1 MKKPRKRKIYIFII
15 AVLLLLACIALVFF
29 MHRHKKSSP
38 AVLPRS
44 LAEDDLLF
52 FVFDQ
57 GQGQSVF
64 ISMGDVQILIDG
76 GPYVNG
82 ASLPEKMR
90 PNVPDGII
98 EYVIATHCHEDHVG
112 GLQYVYEAF
121 DVEHTIYG
129 DRADDQGYFW
139 YFENAVRT
147 DGGTYEEDS
156 DMTIELEKGAVL
168 EIYDIEDGNE
178 NSNDNS
184 VVTYLKYGKTS
195 FLSMG
200 DLEWDME
207 KKLLDHDLEPTVM
220 VAAHHGSYTSNS
232 ILEDLKP
239 GFFIISAGL
248 KNDNNQPHRS
258 VLRNALKYTAGKNVY
273 GTWRSGDI
281 VFMSNGRGVST
292 NLSRWDRLT
301 VDDAGAPR

>member
-1 MKKPRKRKIYIFII
+1 MKKTGKKKTYI
-15 AVLLLLACIALVFF
+15 AVIAIILAAACIAAIFIY
-29 MHRHKKSSP
+29 HRLHKNEGI
-38 AVLPRS
+38 VLPR
-44 LAEDDLLF
+44 AVTEEDLLF

-64 ISMGDVQILIDG
+64 ISMGDMQILIDG

-82 ASLPEKMR
+82 GSLPEKMR
-90 PNVPDGII
+90 PYVPDGII

-129 DRADDQGYFW
+129 DRAEDQGYFW
-139 YFENAVRT
+139 YFENAVNV

-156 DMTIELEKGAVL
+156 DMTIALENGATL

-207 KKLLDHDLEPTVM
+207 ERLLEYDLEPTVM

-232 ILEDLKP
+232 ILEELKP
-239 GFFIISAGL
+239 GFFIISAGK
-248 KNDNNQPHRS
+248 KNENNQPHRS
-258 VLRNALKYTAGKNVY
+258 VLWNAVKYTKGKNVY

-281 VFMSNGRGVST
+281 VFISNGRGVST

-301 VDDAGAPR
+301 VDDAGAIR